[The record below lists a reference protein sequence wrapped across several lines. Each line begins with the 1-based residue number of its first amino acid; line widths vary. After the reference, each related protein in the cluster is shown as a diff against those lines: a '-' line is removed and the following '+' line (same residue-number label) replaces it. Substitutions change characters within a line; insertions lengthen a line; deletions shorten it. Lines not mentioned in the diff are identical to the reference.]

1 MSIKK
6 CVLLIIT
13 CIFIQLCGAPPV
25 TKQRDEEKETDGLED
40 YMEYHRYL
48 REVVTAL
55 ESDPEF
61 RKKLEQANEDD
72 IRSGKIA
79 KELEYVSHHV
89 RTRLD
94 EIKRTEMARLRDL
107 VEKKK
112 ELLENNAIDDP
123 NHHHHIDHKN
133 PHTFEI
139 EDLKKLIAK
148 TTEDLAEADRK
159 RRDEFKEYEM
169 QKEMEKQVKL
179 NHTNGDDERHKLEK
193 EYEVSI
199 CKISNCN
206 CINNVVF
213 LRI

>member
-1 MSIKK
+1 MKVFVVLNTKLMELQRNNIIKNCILLSII
-6 CVLLIIT
+6 CVLIEY
-13 CIFIQLCGAPPV
+13 CGAPPV
-25 TKQRDEEKETDGLED
+25 TKEKNEEKDVDGLED

-61 RKKLEQANEDD
+61 RKKLEQAKEED

-79 KELEYVSHHV
+79 HELEYVSHHV

-94 EIKRTEMARLRDL
+94 EIKRTELARLRDL

-112 ELLENNAIDDP
+112 EILENNVDHP
-123 NHHHHIDHKN
+123 SHHHVDHKN

-148 TTEDLAEADRK
+148 TTQDLAEADRK
-159 RRDEFKEYEM
+159 RRDDFKEYEM
-169 QKEMEKQVKL
+169 QKEMEKQIKL
-179 NHTNGDDERHKLEK
+179 NHTNGDERQKLEK
-193 EYEVSI
+193 EYQVSI
-199 CKISNCN
+199 AVN
-206 CINNVVF
+206 
-213 LRI
+213 

>member
-1 MSIKK
+1 M
-6 CVLLIIT
+6 IIEY
-13 CIFIQLCGAPPV
+13 CGAPPV
-25 TKQRDEEKETDGLED
+25 TKHKEEEKEATDGLED

-72 IRSGKIA
+72 IRTGKIA
-79 KELEYVSHHV
+79 QELEYVSHHV

-94 EIKRTEMARLRDL
+94 EIKRTEMTRLRDL
-107 VEKKK
+107 VRKKK
-112 ELLENNAIDDP
+112 ELTENNAIDDP
-123 NHHHHIDHKN
+123 NHHHIDHQN

-159 RRDEFKEYEM
+159 RRTEFKEYEM
-169 QKEMEKQVKL
+169 QKEMEKQIKL
-179 NHTNGDDERHKLEK
+179 NHTNGDDERHKLET
-193 EYEVSI
+193 EYQVLNIFPCSQYLYF
-199 CKISNCN
+199 NQ
-206 CINNVVF
+206 F
-213 LRI
+213 LLFL